1 MAAGTEV
8 SKLYLSLGL
17 NIDDL
22 AGGFNAAKN
31 SINAEIQKLN
41 AEAKTIKLKASFD
54 AAKLGEAGNDVDKL
68 KIKEQSLTQQIEIQ
82 KRKVDILAQA
92 YKAANEQFGGKS
104 KVTYRAQNN
113 YLQQATQLEKLKTAL
128 TMVQVEQNKV
138 NQSGISKMANGASS
152 GLDKLTGSFGLLS
165 GKLAAFMAIATTGAG
180 LFNITQDAM
189 QAGENLYKLSN
200 RLHLTT
206 GEAASLN
213 RVFSI
218 SGVNIQAVIP
228 FFSNLDKQV
237 LSSNKGLNST
247 SLALLSFGIN
257 LKDSAG
263 NLLPLNRQLD
273 ELAAGYQRAAE
284 AGKLEEF
291 QAQILGRRGAELIPL
306 LEDYKTNMQIANNVK
321 TTGLLDPVE
330 AHKLSIEWRTMNAEA
345 GQLKTAFG
353 AAMIPIA
360 QAIMPEVTEGMKTFV
375 SIIKD
380 NKDDVKD
387 SIEGWATAIEAVA
400 KVIGVIGLK
409 SGQVL
414 KELEYSW
421 NNKGKLNT
429 IAMMSNPISAYLGGS
444 LIKKDYDAYRMQQGV
459 YDDIQ
464 KGKDYSS
471 IGNVFQKALH
481 KGIDAPSTEGFTKYA
496 NIINKNTPFIEEAWN
511 RVVNSSMKAENA
523 DKKNAET
530 ANKNA
535 SAQLKAA
542 DAMKWRASAAGQ
554 LAETIYTLTHNDIDS
569 VTHAMYVEAEKAKAN
584 GVPDDLI
591 NNFINAKSTR
601 IAEDKFRNVTAPMAQ
616 AFKTDL
622 QNQLDDVDLQAKD
635 YIQRGASSDEAN
647 KWAQARK
654 SKIRSDW
661 DAQVAGQI
669 DSIWENNY
677 QKRLSEI
684 NREKQAWIQK
694 GLDEVKATKW
704 AEESKKQLQQQSA
717 QEMFTSQKKYFE
729 IFRNAM
735 AGGSDI
741 NGAAQQIAE
750 QMRKDKGIANMSFT
764 SPAEIAQF
772 QQAMQIANNNLVPI
786 LSDATYRGVKAAM
799 VEVVGGTQS
808 SYQLP
813 GDVLAGINTEAVDAF
828 KMAGMITGEAAV
840 SVIQGTQ
847 TDYYNYSQPSGT
859 ANWQDY
865 PLWTQ
870 QQANAMFSSDD
881 ITRVTDSLNKIVDTL
896 ENTSSKLNYNPSAR
910 QINNYPEAT
919 KKIQM
924 HILVSGLEDA
934 ENKVAE
940 AGAEIVAKALG
951 DAEVGLSY

>member
-360 QAIMPEVTEGMKTFV
+360 QAIMPEVTDGMKTFV

-496 NIINKNTPFIEEAWN
+496 NIIIK
-511 RVVNSSMKAENA
+511 
-523 DKKNAET
+523 
-530 ANKNA
+530 
-535 SAQLKAA
+535 
-542 DAMKWRASAAGQ
+542 
-554 LAETIYTLTHNDIDS
+554 
-569 VTHAMYVEAEKAKAN
+569 
-584 GVPDDLI
+584 
-591 NNFINAKSTR
+591 
-601 IAEDKFRNVTAPMAQ
+601 
-616 AFKTDL
+616 
-622 QNQLDDVDLQAKD
+622 KD
-635 YIQRGASSDEAN
+635 YQKLIGKN
-647 KWAQARK
+647 KL
-654 SKIRSDW
+654 
-661 DAQVAGQI
+661 GF
-669 DSIWENNY
+669 
-677 QKRLSEI
+677 
-684 NREKQAWIQK
+684 
-694 GLDEVKATKW
+694 
-704 AEESKKQLQQQSA
+704 KK
-717 QEMFTSQKKYFE
+717 
-729 IFRNAM
+729 
-735 AGGSDI
+735 D
-741 NGAAQQIAE
+741 
-750 QMRKDKGIANMSFT
+750 
-764 SPAEIAQF
+764 
-772 QQAMQIANNNLVPI
+772 
-786 LSDATYRGVKAAM
+786 
-799 VEVVGGTQS
+799 
-808 SYQLP
+808 
-813 GDVLAGINTEAVDAF
+813 
-828 KMAGMITGEAAV
+828 
-840 SVIQGTQ
+840 
-847 TDYYNYSQPSGT
+847 
-859 ANWQDY
+859 
-865 PLWTQ
+865 
-870 QQANAMFSSDD
+870 
-881 ITRVTDSLNKIVDTL
+881 
-896 ENTSSKLNYNPSAR
+896 
-910 QINNYPEAT
+910 
-919 KKIQM
+919 
-924 HILVSGLEDA
+924 
-934 ENKVAE
+934 
-940 AGAEIVAKALG
+940 
-951 DAEVGLSY
+951 